1 MVILATSIYNG
12 DGSVNAAVIIGT
24 IAATLSLIFII
35 IIVIVVM
42 CRRRKISRR
51 SCSIHDRAI
60 PPMPTH
66 STSVQSQ
73 LNHTD
78 CNLTSQLRH
87 QINPTSRVE
96 VVNVLYASTTVKS
109 PIQLQGHDASR
120 TDVNDCNV
128 IITPNP
134 LYAVSSN
141 SLQTGNRKSEY
152 QYNYVQA
159 DKELTQPA
167 TLTAEDYDDVI
178 NPAEDVNIVP
188 NPSYS
193 VPPPDGQDV
202 TLQDNPSYN
211 KTIAVN

>member
-24 IAATLSLIFII
+24 IAVTLSLIFII
-35 IIVIVVM
+35 ITVIVVM

-87 QINPTSRVE
+87 QITPTSRVE
-96 VVNVLYASTTVKS
+96 VVNVLYTSTTVKS
-109 PIQLQGHDASR
+109 PTQLQGHYASR

-128 IITPNP
+128 I
-134 LYAVSSN
+134 AVSSN

-159 DKELTQPA
+159 AKELTQPA